1 MLLRSIGIT
10 AVYVTHDQAEA
21 MALGDKI
28 VVMDQGRI
36 AQIGT
41 PRKIY
46 FEPINRFVAEFIGTV
61 NCLAGRLEDDRLV
74 FPGGRI
80 SIHDI
85 SNLKFGDKSDVEVHF
100 RPEHAVVAEPDQ
112 GHFKMKVVSSF
123 FMGDR
128 TRLIVNGATPI
139 PLKVEAHGRQSFTKG
154 QTVDIKLD
162 LQSLF
167 TIDGRY

>member
-1 MLLRSIGIT
+1 ML
-10 AVYVTHDQAEA
+10 
-21 MALGDKI
+21 
-28 VVMDQGRI
+28 
-36 AQIGT
+36 
-41 PRKIY
+41 
-46 FEPINRFVAEFIGTV
+46 EFSRRAHI
-61 NCLAGRLEDDRLV
+61 
-74 FPGGRI
+74 
-80 SIHDI
+80 DI
-85 SNLKFGDKSDVEVHF
+85 SYLNFGDKTALEVHF

-139 PLKVEAHGRQSFTKG
+139 PLKVEAHGRQTFAKG

-167 TIDGRY
+167 TINE